1 MLGLI
6 KAGAGLAGGIFGGIK
21 AGKERRK
28 QRRML
33 EEQER
38 KNQEWYNRNYYSNYL
53 DSTEA
58 RAALK
63 RVENTLHRQQ
73 QETAATAAVM
83 GSTPEAIQAQ
93 QQANNE
99 LLGDVATGLAANAT
113 ARKNEVDDK
122 NLANQQEILSA
133 KMGQSMASE
142 AGAGQMMN
150 SSLGI
155 LGTAL
160 QGSDLLNKWL
170 APKPV
175 GAKPI
180 PRATPTLASMT
191 DTESWKKMPENPLK
205 GGL

>member
-175 GAKPI
+175 GDRK
-180 PRATPTLASMT
+180 SVV
-191 DTESWKKMPENPLK
+191 
-205 GGL
+205 